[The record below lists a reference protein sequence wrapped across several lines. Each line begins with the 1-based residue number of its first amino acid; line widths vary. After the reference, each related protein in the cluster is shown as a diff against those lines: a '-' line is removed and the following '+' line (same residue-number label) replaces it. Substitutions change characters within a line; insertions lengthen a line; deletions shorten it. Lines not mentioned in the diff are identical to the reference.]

1 MIEINNS
8 HALRWA
14 VIGWL
19 AERGTLVYWSAP
31 TAQDARNA
39 FNDLIEIMLYST
51 GVTFTRA
58 MTSRS
63 NGAQEICLVNGSR
76 VVFRSRA
83 SRSVRG
89 FAADKLVIDGS
100 VSESE
105 LGELLSI
112 TVSGRPDVV
121 RAGRPDAP
129 VR

>member
-1 MIEINNS
+1 VIEINNS

-31 TAQDARNA
+31 TAKEARRA
-39 FNDLIEIMLYST
+39 FNDLTEIMLYST

-58 MTSRS
+58 MTTRS
-63 NGAQEICLVNGSR
+63 NGAQEIRLVNGSR
-76 VVFRSRA
+76 VVFRSRK

-89 FAADKLVIDGS
+89 FAADKLVIDGV

-105 LGELLSI
+105 LADLMLV

-121 RAGRPDAP
+121 RTREA
-129 VR
+129 